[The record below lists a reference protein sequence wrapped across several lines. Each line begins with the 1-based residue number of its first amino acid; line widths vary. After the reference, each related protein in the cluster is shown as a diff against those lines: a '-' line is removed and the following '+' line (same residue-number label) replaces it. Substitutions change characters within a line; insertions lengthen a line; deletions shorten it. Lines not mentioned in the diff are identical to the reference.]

1 MLRHLLEVD
10 DLAPDELVTVLN
22 LAEKPNPPQVLAGK
36 GVALLFE
43 KPSNRTRLS
52 MELAVVQLGGHPVS
66 LRNTE
71 VGIDTRETAED
82 LARVFSGMCAL
93 VGARVFEH
101 GKLVR
106 MAGAANVPVINLL
119 SDDAHPVQA
128 LADVLTIRQRLG
140 SLEDRSIAYVG
151 DGNNVCRSL
160 MAVAKLAGMRMRV
173 ATPAGYEPPA
183 DGVTELTNDP
193 AEAVAG
199 VDAVYTDV
207 WASMGQED
215 DATRRRADFAG
226 FTIDDDLMAGAGPE
240 AMFLHCLPAHRGD
253 EVTHEVVE
261 SAQSRVW
268 QQAENRMHAAR
279 GLLAWII
286 EASWPPPADPRG
298 TPLDRAATA
307 GTRPPSRSGSASRS
321 ANTSSSD

>member
-22 LAEKPNPPQVLAGK
+22 LAEELHPPQVLAGR
-36 GVALLFE
+36 GAALLFE

-52 MELAVVQLGGHPVS
+52 MELAIVQLGGHPVS
-66 LRNTE
+66 LRNEE

-101 GKLVR
+101 AKLVR
-106 MAGAANVPVINLL
+106 MAGAASVPVVNLL

-128 LADVLTIRQRLG
+128 LADLLTIRQRLG
-140 SLEDRSIAYVG
+140 SLEGRSIAYVG
-151 DGNNVCRSL
+151 DGNNVCASL
-160 MAVAKLAGMRMRV
+160 MVAAALAGMQMRV

-183 DGVTELTNDP
+183 DGVAELTNDP

-207 WASMGQED
+207 WASMGQEE
-215 DATRRRADFAG
+215 DAARRRADFAG
-226 FTIDDDLMAGAGPE
+226 FTVDDDLMAGAAPD
-240 AMFLHCLPAHRGD
+240 AIFLHCLPAHRGE
-253 EVTHEVVE
+253 EVATSVLEGP
-261 SAQSRVW
+261 QSVVW
-268 QQAENRMHAAR
+268 QQSTNRIHAQR
-279 GLLAWII
+279 GLMIWLL
-286 EASWPPPADPRG
+286 SQ
-298 TPLDRAATA
+298 
-307 GTRPPSRSGSASRS
+307 
-321 ANTSSSD
+321 